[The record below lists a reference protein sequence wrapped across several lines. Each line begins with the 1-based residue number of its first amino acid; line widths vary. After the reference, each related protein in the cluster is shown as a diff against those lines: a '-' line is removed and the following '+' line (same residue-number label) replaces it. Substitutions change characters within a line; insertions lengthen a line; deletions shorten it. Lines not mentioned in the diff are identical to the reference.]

1 MAAAEALKI
10 TRVIDNKVND
20 VDDKVER
27 VDDRVKG
34 VDHKVGSVIEGE
46 LRLLYLALGSPKL
59 CTRLDVKE
67 TGVAIRRVENRVSSL
82 NRSSSLNL
90 AAINHASLGS
100 LTGKELR
107 KDLRKWI
114 SPPDP
119 SVNYNTAC
127 KAHHGDT
134 ASWCTQGDTFA
145 DWKAS
150 GSLLWIH
157 GKRTYIFD

>member
-1 MAAAEALKI
+1 MHALASPCLSLKSFI
-10 TRVIDNKVND
+10 
-20 VDDKVER
+20 
-27 VDDRVKG
+27 
-34 VDHKVGSVIEGE
+34 
-46 LRLLYLALGSPKL
+46 RLG
-59 CTRLDVKE
+59 VKE
-67 TGVAIRRVENRVSSL
+67 TGVAIRRVENQFSDL
-82 NRSSSLNL
+82 NRSSSLNH
-90 AAINHASLGS
+90 AAIDHESLSS
-100 LTGKELR
+100 LTGNELR

-134 ASWCTQGDTFA
+134 ATWCTQGDIFA

-157 GKRTYIFD
+157 GKRTCIFD

>member
-1 MAAAEALKI
+1 MAL
-10 TRVIDNKVND
+10 
-20 VDDKVER
+20 
-27 VDDRVKG
+27 
-34 VDHKVGSVIEGE
+34 
-46 LRLLYLALGSPKL
+46 
-59 CTRLDVKE
+59 
-67 TGVAIRRVENRVSSL
+67 RRVENQVGDL

-90 AAINHASLGS
+90 AAIDLECLTF

-119 SVNYNTAC
+119 SVNFNTAC
-127 KAHHGDT
+127 KAHHT
-134 ASWCTQGDTFA
+134 ATATWCTQGDTFA

-157 GKRTYIFD
+157 GKRTCTLT

>member
-1 MAAAEALKI
+1 MPALADPRLCPKSF
-10 TRVIDNKVND
+10 TRSG
-20 VDDKVER
+20 
-27 VDDRVKG
+27 VK
-34 VDHKVGSVIEGE
+34 D
-46 LRLLYLALGSPKL
+46 
-59 CTRLDVKE
+59 
-67 TGVAIRRVENRVSSL
+67 TGVAIRRVENQVSDLS
-82 NRSSSLNL
+82 RSSSLNL
-90 AAINHASLGS
+90 TAIDHESLS
-100 LTGKELR
+100 YLTGNELR

-134 ASWCTQGDTFA
+134 ATWCTQGDTFA

-157 GKRTYIFD
+157 GKRACTIG